1 MFSLQQIDI
10 PTNLAFSISSELVSV
25 SKAHMPFFST
35 SLKTFSKIFLELINW
50 YFVSISF
57 FETILSLSLD
67 IKELDF
73 NLSDIDLKPCS
84 LRNSKILLISFFNSL

>member
-25 SKAHMPFFST
+25 SIAHMPYFLI
-35 SLKTFSKIFLELINW
+35 SLKTFSKLFFELINW
-50 YFVSISF
+50 YYGTISF
-57 FETILSLSLD
+57 FGIILSLSLE

-73 NLSDIDLKPCS
+73 NLSDVDLKPCS
-84 LRNSKILLISFFNSL
+84 LRKLKILLFSFFNSL